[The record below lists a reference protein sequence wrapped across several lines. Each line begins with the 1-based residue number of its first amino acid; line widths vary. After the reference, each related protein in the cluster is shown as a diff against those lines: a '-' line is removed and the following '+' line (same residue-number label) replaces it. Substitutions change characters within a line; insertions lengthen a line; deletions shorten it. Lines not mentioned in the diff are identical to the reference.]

1 MVTYHRLQ
9 GGFVSLMCATLYA
22 YVSMHEQYTL
32 AMQIDAMRACAIQ
45 QHGTVADTVEEVA
58 SDATDQRPK
67 RQVRLKTTTQR
78 VLSLGGS

>member
-1 MVTYHRLQ
+1 
-9 GGFVSLMCATLYA
+9 
-22 YVSMHEQYTL
+22 MHDQYTL
-32 AMQIDAMRACAIQ
+32 AMQIDAMRTCAIQ

>member
-1 MVTYHRLQ
+1 MVACHRLQ
-9 GGFVSLMCATLYA
+9 GGFVSLMCAALYA
-22 YVSMHEQYTL
+22 CVSMHDQYTL

-58 SDATDQRPK
+58 SDAADQRPK
-67 RQVRLKTTTQR
+67 RRVRLKTTTQR

>member
-1 MVTYHRLQ
+1 MVACHRLQ
-9 GGFVSLMCATLYA
+9 GGFVSLMCAALYA
-22 YVSMHEQYTL
+22 CVSMHDQYTL
-32 AMQIDAMRACAIQ
+32 AMQIDAMRTCAIQ